1 MRPIEEP
8 VLSPQKRREEW
19 EKPVREQSEGPDDV
33 VAEAENCPRD
43 FDDYPYF
50 CLEWKVPRNRS
61 SSGYRQVGFPLVP
74 YIPTR
79 PDEHAGCSY

>member
-43 FDDYPYF
+43 FDDYLHF
-50 CLEWKVPRNRS
+50 CAW
-61 SSGYRQVGFPLVP
+61 
-74 YIPTR
+74 
-79 PDEHAGCSY
+79 